1 VRTSAVLAAFIALL
15 VGGAAG
21 VSAQDAPRLAQYA
34 AERVV
39 LIPAQ
44 EWTGAGPARSLLDQF
59 DARLSTY
66 LAEGGIADGWMYP
79 ADVLR
84 AARRNP
90 TYVANPSALG
100 AQPLKSDKAR
110 EGSPIAEP
118 FSSRLRAILAFGDAR
133 LAVVPVA
140 VRVDTAQS
148 PMLAELRLSVL
159 DGRQN
164 RIVWTAILET
174 RFTGAPSAA
183 ADSLASRVAALF
195 VPR

>member
-79 ADVLR
+79 ADVL
-84 AARRNP
+84 
-90 TYVANPSALG
+90 
-100 AQPLKSDKAR
+100 
-110 EGSPIAEP
+110 
-118 FSSRLRAILAFGDAR
+118 FSSRLRAILA
-133 LAVVPVA
+133 
-140 VRVDTAQS
+140 
-148 PMLAELRLSVL
+148 
-159 DGRQN
+159 
-164 RIVWTAILET
+164 
-174 RFTGAPSAA
+174 SAM
-183 ADSLASRVAALF
+183 RGW
-195 VPR
+195 P